1 MYILKLVASLLFRAE
16 LPTAPPTTMPTTT
29 PTTTPTTQPTVS
41 ILKPTGPPQPLP
53 EKLSE
58 LVIHIQRLEVK
69 KDLGEKAARGFIPTN
84 VNTYRVDDVQYFTI
98 VYTYVGV
105 SNVSL
110 YRCFH
115 QLRMKNVN
123 DRIQARNWVPITVAP
138 YDIRGEV
145 RLFLVMKF
153 SDEDRVLSM
162 EKTTEEFNTERTTM
176 RARGYEPV
184 VVRYRLLEEGSSTV
198 YTIYQKW
205 AYGKLV
211 LETSLAS
218 LRSLAYTQW
227 SKKYYLVD
235 MTYKTTKEGNQVY
248 SAFFTGVPQ
257 TSRIIFLDAR
267 TDKSLF
273 LSVYTAIHKAGYH
286 VIAATPMVTQS
297 SGTGYIAAY
306 WR

>member
-1 MYILKLVASLLFRAE
+1 MLKLVASILFHAGM
-16 LPTAPPTTMPTTT
+16 PTAPPTTTPTTM

-41 ILKPTGPPQPLP
+41 ILRPTGPPQPLP

-58 LVIHIQRLEVK
+58 LVIHMQRLKVK
-69 KDLGEKAARGFIPTN
+69 KDLDDKAARGFIPTN
-84 VNTYRVDDVQYFTI
+84 VNTYCVDDVQYFTI

-105 SNVSL
+105 SNVRL

-123 DRIQARNWVPITVAP
+123 DRIQARNWIPITVAP
-138 YDIRGEV
+138 YNLKGEV
-145 RLFLVMKF
+145 RLFLVMKI

-162 EKTTEEFNTERTTM
+162 EKTAEEFNTERTTM

-184 VVRYRLLEEGSSTV
+184 VVRYRLLEDGSSTV
-198 YTIYQKW
+198 YTIYQKG
-205 AYGKLV
+205 AYVDLV

-218 LRSLAYTQW
+218 LRTLAYSQW
-227 SKKYYLVD
+227 RKNYYLIDV
-235 MTYKTTKEGNQVY
+235 THKTTKEGDQVY
-248 SAFFTGVPQ
+248 SAVFTGVPQ
-257 TSRIIFLDAR
+257 TSNNIFLDAR

-273 LSVYTAIHKAGYH
+273 LSVYTAIQKAGYH
-286 VIAATPMVTQS
+286 VIAASPMVTHS
-297 SGTGYIAAY
+297 SGMGYIAAY